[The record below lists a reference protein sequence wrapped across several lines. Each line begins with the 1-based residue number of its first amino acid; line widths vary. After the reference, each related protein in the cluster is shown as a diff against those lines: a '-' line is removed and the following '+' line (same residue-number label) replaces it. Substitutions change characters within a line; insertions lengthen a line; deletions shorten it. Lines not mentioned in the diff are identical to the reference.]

1 MNKQRYFAASVVFL
15 CLAFLMLELA
25 GNVHLLLSV
34 GTSSVTL
41 NPLLLARLLL
51 SSRKALMMYLLL
63 LGFAA
68 LFVWWGLFGRSY
80 LNYHSKMFE
89 VVPGFEIPMPE
100 GQGQHGTAWWLE
112 AQEFDKHFA
121 SIDTSAPVPLPAN
134 LQQSYQEEGRA
145 IHEMHD

>member
-121 SIDTSAPVPLPAN
+121 SIDTSVPVPLPAE
-134 LQQSYQEEGRA
+134 LQQRYQEEGRA